1 MKSVLCLL
9 ALASVVSATWEKYQF
24 EAKVTYNDPT
34 LTFTL
39 KTTSTEEIG
48 GVVFKY
54 RTQSGFSK
62 AKALSTSEGWMYQT
76 KQALSPADSVVV
88 YAHVYDVS
96 GRMRII
102 TDQTSFTYMSQNQ
115 LPSRQIRAA
124 VVFRDDFNSFD
135 RNNWDTEVSMYGG
148 MNWEF
153 QVYTNDQ
160 KNVFVKNGM
169 LYLQPTF
176 TVDDSRFSSNN
187 YLHTGKMDMATLFG
201 TCTQSAN
208 YGCTREG
215 KYGLLPPVMSG
226 KVKSRPTLRFGTV
239 EVRARIPRGDWL
251 ASHLDVAQEQ
261 QIWRMAQIWGDR
273 HHGIQR

>member
-1 MKSVLCLL
+1 MG
-9 ALASVVSATWEKYQF
+9 
-24 EAKVTYNDPT
+24 
-34 LTFTL
+34 TL

-62 AKALSTSEGWMYQT
+62 AKALSTSDGWMYQT
-76 KQALSPADSVVV
+76 KQALSPADSVVL
-88 YAHVYDVS
+88 YAHVYDVG
-96 GRMRII
+96 GRMRFI

-160 KNVFVKNGM
+160 KNMFVKNGM

-187 YLHTGKMDMATLFG
+187 YLHTGKMDMSTLFG

-215 KYGLLPPVMSG
+215 KYGLLPPVIWMLPRSNKYGGWPRSG
-226 KVKSRPTLRFGTV
+226 EIDIMESRGNTGDLGINAVSSTLHWGPDFNNNRYGMTT
-239 EVRARIPRGDWL
+239 GDKKMHPGAWSDDFHVWKL
-251 ASHLDVAQEQ
+251 EWTHDHINTYIDNQ
-261 QIWRMAQIWGDR
+261 
-273 HHGIQR
+273 